1 MERELGWGIETGPNY
16 GCTKMNGFMVCGEQY
31 GAEGERVY
39 CPEHLAKASG
49 PRHVTHGDVSKCL
62 AGDHSECSGG
72 TVPAPRFPVGRC
84 KHCGQNVLDAPQ
96 DGQTIIFCSYECYC
110 MD

>member
-1 MERELGWGIETGPNY
+1 
-16 GCTKMNGFMVCGEQY
+16 MNC
-31 GAEGERVY
+31 
-39 CPEHLAKASG
+39 
-49 PRHVTHGDVSKCL
+49 SKC
-62 AGDHSECSGG
+62 GKPKFGPWT
-72 TVPAPRFPVGRC
+72 TVCTAMVQDPRYMEMYCYCAEISNFNLAPRFPVGRC